1 MGNVIQPAES
11 RTHDI
16 ETILHQNGIEPLIE
30 DFTPRS
36 SRNHSGEEK
45 RVRFQNVEITDQ
57 KNVVVVKANEN
68 RSSAS
73 SSGYESKSCS
83 SIDSDAENIRG
94 ESSETVSP
102 LCSSAIKDI
111 LTCDECGKRFC
122 KSGLYLQHIRT
133 RAHLGCNPDDI
144 IDQTSIK
151 KIVVAERQY
160 PSPKTIAKAHADSIR
175 KTRSYNT
182 ERDLLWVSP
191 EKLRPKSARPEHR
204 ILGPLGNSYLH
215 WLTHLERLD
224 RLDDETESSDTGEDR
239 SPPSTGESTLC

>member
-1 MGNVIQPAES
+1 MGNVIQPS
-11 RTHDI
+11 DSGHHQV
-16 ETILHQNGIEPLIE
+16 ETILHHNGIEPLVE
-30 DFTPRS
+30 DYSPRS

-83 SIDSDAENIRG
+83 SIDSDADNTRG
-94 ESSETVSP
+94 DSSATVSP
-102 LCSSAIKDI
+102 PCSSAIKDI
-111 LTCDECGKRFC
+111 LTCDECGERFN
-122 KSGLYLQHIRT
+122 KSGLYLAHIRT
-133 RAHLGCNPDDI
+133 RVHLGCNLNNT
-144 IDQTSIK
+144 DQGSVQ
-151 KIVVAERQY
+151 KIAVEERQY
-160 PSPKTIAKAHADSIR
+160 PSPRTIAKALADPNIR
-175 KTRSYNT
+175 KTKSYNT

-191 EKLRPKSARPEHR
+191 EKFRPKSARPEHR